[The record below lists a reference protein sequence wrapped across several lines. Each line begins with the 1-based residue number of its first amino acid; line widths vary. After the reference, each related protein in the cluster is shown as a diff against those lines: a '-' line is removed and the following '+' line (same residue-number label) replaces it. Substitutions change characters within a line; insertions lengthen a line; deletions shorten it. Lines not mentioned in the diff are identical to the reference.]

1 MKMFVKQWMKF
12 ARLVVFLASRQLH
25 KRAAA
30 NLHGACPFAV
40 PQPNSQ
46 HPILNAKI
54 GDLFQKLLKMTWIN
68 AGRPQDKF
76 IAVVLMDV
84 VGGSL
89 SCFERFAETHGA
101 CVDASFM

>member
-1 MKMFVKQWMKF
+1 MKMFVQQWTIF

-40 PQPNSQ
+40 TQPSSQ
-46 HPILNAKI
+46 YPILDARI

-76 IAVVLMDV
+76 IAVVPVDV
-84 VGGSL
+84 VGESL
-89 SCFERFAETHGA
+89 SCFERFAETRVA
-101 CVDASFM
+101 RVYASFM